1 MRKTDMLYRSRTCA
15 KCGAHVMR
23 GTVNGQ
29 DLADESGV
37 CGGNMQMPSGQEV
50 LANLAAQNSG
60 LTYQIAIEPNTPGTK
75 SMGQIAILQA
85 ISAGDNLNR
94 LDKLAD
100 SNMITI
106 SNNAMPC
113 ESIKT
118 SFKNVTKQQQQQQQQ
133 DNYFDEDDEPAP
145 YATFNLSGFDN
156 DLKLSDSYET
166 FTAKFS
172 EPPYMLLKKGL
183 ESGAPP
189 PPSQQQGSQ
198 YGETSNYRLRLLMDK
213 LPVEESMY
221 QPGAALSQCHS
232 ITSCSSNHTE
242 LIRAYEFDKQ
252 QKQKFMKLQNEFIE
266 CLEENDT
273 DDTFYQTIS
282 IDKESPTDPG

>member
-1 MRKTDMLYRSRTCA
+1 MYMRKTDMMYRSRTCA

-23 GTVNGQ
+23 GRELVGT
-29 DLADESGV
+29 ADESGG
-37 CGGNMQMPSGQEV
+37 CSGNMQMPHGQEV
-50 LANLAAQNSG
+50 LANLAAQTSG
-60 LTYQIAIEPNTPGTK
+60 LTYQIAIEPNTPGAK

-85 ISAGDNLNR
+85 ISTGDNLNR
-94 LDKLAD
+94 LEKD
-100 SNMITI
+100 TI
-106 SNNAMPC
+106 NETMQTP
-113 ESIKT
+113 
-118 SFKNVTKQQQQQQQQ
+118 FKNAAAQRRP
-133 DNYFDEDDEPAP
+133 DNYFEDEDEAAP

-156 DLKLSDSYET
+156 DLKVSDSYET

-189 PPSQQQGSQ
+189 QPQ
-198 YGETSNYRLRLLMDK
+198 YGETSNYRLRLVVDK
-213 LPVEESMY
+213 LGGEESLY
-221 QPGAALSQCHS
+221 QSAGLSQCHS

-252 QKQKFMKLQNEFIE
+252 QKQKLIKLQNEFIE

-273 DDTFYQTIS
+273 DDTFYNTIS
-282 IDKESPTDPG
+282 IDKESPTDPGEFGRERRGLPF